1 MSKTKRWI
9 EKQMEDGNYVLPNF
23 GSSIHAEQY
32 QKELEEYQEYSE
44 CPIQKAH
51 DEYENHQNEKKYNS
65 DAWVQAQRDVDF
77 D

>member
-9 EKQMEDGNYVLPNF
+9 ENQMERGGYIPPNF
-23 GSSIHAEQY
+23 CDYIHAEEY

-51 DEYENHQNEKKYNS
+51 DEYETHQFKDKYES
-65 DAWVQAQRDVDF
+65 K
-77 D
+77 